1 MNPRIGI
8 AGVIVLF
15 AFSAVS
21 LRGEDSVHVVAKGE
35 TIYSIARSFNIDKD
49 DLMKYNGIS
58 DPTRLKAGQRLSIP
72 GAAKTAAISAPGA
85 AASGLGGISGGE
97 EVFHHA
103 VKGDTMY
110 GIARKYG
117 VALGDLMAA
126 NSLDSGYV
134 LKQGD
139 MLRIPGKGGTES
151 PKGAPGAAVA
161 AQPPKAAPSA
171 GQELPAP
178 AKSSPP
184 RPTETR
190 VVDASLRWP
199 VEARDLSYMTGKL
212 SGVVITGRR
221 AELVKSL
228 TRGTVIS
235 AGPYR
240 GFGRVAIIQVE
251 GGYLYVYGGCESLSV
266 KEGDS
271 VKPGMEVGKL
281 GIDAVSEKPQ
291 LFFLVYR
298 NNKPIDPA
306 QAPRE

>member
-8 AGVIVLF
+8 AGIIVLF
-15 AFSAVS
+15 VFSAVS

-72 GAAKTAAISAPGA
+72 GTAKTAVVLAPGA
-85 AASGLGGISGGE
+85 AAPGLGGVSGGE
-97 EVFHHA
+97 EVFHRA
-103 VKGDTMY
+103 ERGDTLY

-117 VALGDLMAA
+117 VSLGDLVAA

-151 PKGAPGAAVA
+151 PKGAGAVVA
-161 AQPPKAAPSA
+161 APPAKAAPPA
-171 GQELPAP
+171 GQGLSAP

-212 SGVVITGRR
+212 SGVVITGQR

-281 GIDAVSEKPQ
+281 GVDAVSEKPQ

-306 QAPRE
+306 QAPRA